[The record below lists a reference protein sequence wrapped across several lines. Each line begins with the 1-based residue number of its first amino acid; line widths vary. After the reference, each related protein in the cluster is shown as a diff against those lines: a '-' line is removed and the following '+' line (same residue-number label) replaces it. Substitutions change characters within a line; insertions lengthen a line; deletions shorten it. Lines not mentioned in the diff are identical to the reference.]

1 MKYESKFKLAP
12 FSMRWWWNE
21 SRRKVVCKAFC
32 MHRAW
37 KGQTYFFS
45 LFICILL
52 RLVCNQILRLPP
64 PYLIAPPLILLALV
78 RMLWICNLYAKKPL
92 YSHHCRYHCKVNF
105 SQFLETFC
113 QLNKYDF
120 TRSALD
126 DSSMIFFFVYRILC
140 SRERIKYDWV

>member
-64 PYLIAPPLILLALV
+64 PCLIAPPLITTHTSHITGLLAV
-78 RMLWICNLYAKKPL
+78 CKKSIIL
-92 YSHHCRYHCKVNF
+92 SSFRYHCKVNF
-105 SQFLETFC
+105 SHFLKTF
-113 QLNKYDF
+113 YDF
-120 TRSALD
+120 TRSVIIRWLKY
-126 DSSMIFFFVYRILC
+126 SFLLNRIVC
-140 SRERIKYDWV
+140 IVRERIKYDWV